1 MLRTPSKRD
10 PLSRGPHLVA
20 GRATLILYVML
31 TVALVA
37 AITAAISIGTVTLP
51 ARDVWHVIL
60 RHIIGDT
67 DGLDALQTQIVWD
80 IRLPRVLV
88 AAVVGASL
96 SVVGVS
102 LQALVRNPLAD
113 PYMLGIT
120 PGASFGAVLVL
131 AFGSAAFHGL
141 GVTGAAFAAAVL
153 TMAAVFLIAQRSG
166 QLTDTRLILA
176 GVAVGYLAVAGT
188 SFVQL
193 QTNPNQ
199 LTGIMFWVM
208 GSLAG
213 ATWSEL
219 RIPAIALALGV
230 IWLLTR
236 GRALNALMIG
246 DDAAA
251 GLGID
256 VHRLRRQLLLVTS
269 LMTATVVVVAGGLG
283 FVGLM
288 IPHIARLVV
297 GAEHRRVLPTSILVG
312 ATFLVLVDLAS
323 RTVDRPN
330 ELPAGIFTA
339 GIGVPV
345 LLWLLQRTRRSEG
358 S

>member
-1 MLRTPSKRD
+1 MRRT
-10 PLSRGPHLVA
+10 LSRPGGSTRGPHLVS
-20 GRATLILYVML
+20 GRATGLLYVTL
-31 TVALVA
+31 TVVLVA
-37 AITAAISIGTVTLP
+37 AVTAGISMGTVTVP
-51 ARDVWHVIL
+51 ARDVWQVIL
-60 RHIIGDT
+60 RHLTGDT
-67 DGLDALQTQIVWD
+67 GGLDPLQNQIVWEL
-80 IRLPRVLV
+80 RLPRVLV

-96 SVVGVS
+96 SVVGVG

-120 PGASFGAVLVL
+120 PGASLGAVLVL
-131 AFGSAAFHGL
+131 AIGSAALHGL
-141 GVTGAAFAAAVL
+141 GVTGGAFAAAML
-153 TMAAVFLIAQRSG
+153 TMAAVFLLAQRG
-166 QLTDTRLILA
+166 GRLADTRLILS
-176 GVAVGYLAVAGT
+176 GVAVGYLAVAAT

-199 LTGIMFWVM
+199 LAGIMFWLM

-213 ATWSEL
+213 AAWSDL
-219 RIPAIALALGV
+219 RIPAVALALGV
-230 IWLLTR
+230 VWLFGQ

-246 DDAAA
+246 DDAAV

-256 VHRLRRQLLLVTS
+256 VHRFRRHLLVVTS

-323 RTVDRPN
+323 RTVARPN

-345 LLWLLQRTRRSEG
+345 LLWLLQRNRRGEG

>member
-1 MLRTPSKRD
+1 MQRTLSRHD
-10 PLSRGPHLVA
+10 AQSRGPHLVA
-20 GRATLILYVML
+20 GRATVLLHATL
-31 TVALVA
+31 TIALMA
-37 AITAAISIGTVTLP
+37 AVTAAVSMGTVTVP
-51 ARDVWHVIL
+51 AGDVWQVIL
-60 RHIIGDT
+60 RHIMGDT
-67 DGLDALQTQIVWD
+67 AGLDPLQNQIVWD
-80 IRLPRVLV
+80 LRLPRVLV

-96 SVVGVS
+96 SVIGVG

-120 PGASFGAVLVL
+120 PGASLGAVLVL
-131 AFGSAAFHGL
+131 AIGSAALDGL
-141 GVTGAAFAAAVL
+141 GVTGGAFAAAVL

-166 QLTDTRLILA
+166 HLTDTRLILA
-176 GVAVGYLAVAGT
+176 GVAVGYLAVAAT

-193 QTNPNQ
+193 QTNANQ
-199 LTGIMFWVM
+199 LAGIMFWLM

-213 ATWSEL
+213 AAWSDL
-219 RIPAIALALGV
+219 RIPTVALALGV
-230 IWLLTR
+230 LWLFAQ

-256 VHRLRRQLLLVTS
+256 VHRFRRHLLVVTS

-297 GAEHRRVLPTSILVG
+297 GAEHRRVLPTSMLVG

-323 RTVDRPN
+323 RTVARPN

-345 LLWLLQRTRRSEG
+345 LLWLLQRTRRGEG

>member
-1 MLRTPSKRD
+1 M
-10 PLSRGPHLVA
+10 
-20 GRATLILYVML
+20 
-31 TVALVA
+31 
-37 AITAAISIGTVTLP
+37 SIGTVTLP
-51 ARDVWHVIL
+51 AGDVWLVVL
-60 RHIIGDT
+60 RHVVGDA
-67 DGLDALQTQIVWD
+67 GSLDPLQNQIVWD
-80 IRLPRVLV
+80 LRLPRVLV

-96 SVVGVS
+96 SIVGVG

-120 PGASFGAVLVL
+120 PGASLGAVLVL
-131 AFGSAAFHGL
+131 ALGSAAFHGL
-141 GVTGAAFAAAVL
+141 GVTGAAFGAAVL

-166 QLTDTRLILA
+166 RLTDTRLILA
-176 GVAVGYLAVAGT
+176 GVSVGYLAVAAT

-193 QTNPNQ
+193 QTSPNQ
-199 LTGIMFWVM
+199 LAGIMFWIM

-213 ATWSEL
+213 AAWSDL
-219 RIPAIALALGV
+219 RLPVAALALGGV
-230 IWLLTR
+230 WLLAQ
-236 GRALNALMIG
+236 GRALNAIMIG

-251 GLGID
+251 GIGVD
-256 VHRLRRQLLLVTS
+256 VHRFRRRLLVVTS
-269 LMTATVVVVAGGLG
+269 LMTATVVVVAGGIG

-297 GAEHRRVLPTSILVG
+297 GAEHRRVLPTSMLVG

-330 ELPAGIFTA
+330 ELPVGILTA

-345 LLWLLQRTRRSEG
+345 LLWLLQRARRQEG

>member
-1 MLRTPSKRD
+1 MQRTLSRRD
-10 PLSRGPHLVA
+10 APSRGPHLVA
-20 GRATLILYVML
+20 GRATLVLYATL
-31 TVALVA
+31 TLALAVAV
-37 AITAAISIGTVTLP
+37 TAAVSMGTVTVP

-60 RHIIGDT
+60 RHLMGDT
-67 DGLDALQTQIVWD
+67 GGLDPLQDQIVWD
-80 IRLPRVLV
+80 LRLPRVLV
-88 AAVVGASL
+88 AAVVGAGL
-96 SVVGVS
+96 SVIGVG

-120 PGASFGAVLVL
+120 PGASLGAVLVL
-131 AFGSAAFHGL
+131 AIGSAALNGL
-141 GVTGAAFAAAVL
+141 GVTGGAFAAAVL
-153 TMAAVFLIAQRSG
+153 TMAAVFLIAQRTG

-176 GVAVGYLAVAGT
+176 GVAVGYLAVAAT

-193 QTNPNQ
+193 QTNPSQ
-199 LTGIMFWVM
+199 LAGIMFWIM

-213 ATWSEL
+213 AAWADL
-219 RIPAIALALGV
+219 RIPTIALALGV
-230 IWLLTR
+230 IWLFTQ

-251 GLGID
+251 GLGVD
-256 VHRLRRQLLLVTS
+256 VHRLRRRLLVVTS

-283 FVGLM
+283 FVGLV

-297 GAEHRRVLPTSILVG
+297 GAEHRRVLPTSMLTG

-323 RTVDRPN
+323 RTVARPN

-339 GIGVPV
+339 AIGVPV
-345 LLWLLQRTRRSEG
+345 LLWLLRRTRRGEG
-358 S
+358 M

>member
-1 MLRTPSKRD
+1 MQRTRG
-10 PLSRGPHLVA
+10 RRETGPHLVS
-20 GRATLILYVML
+20 GRRTVLLCALL
-31 TVALVA
+31 TAALVA
-37 AITAAISIGTVTLP
+37 AVTAAVSIGTVTLP
-51 ARDVWHVIL
+51 VGGVWHLIL
-60 RHIIGDT
+60 SHVVGDT
-67 DGLDALQTQIVWD
+67 DGLDRLQNQIVWD
-80 IRLPRVLV
+80 LRLPRVLV

-96 SVVGVS
+96 SVIGVS

-120 PGASFGAVLVL
+120 PGASLGAVLVM
-131 AFGSAAFHGL
+131 AIGSVEFHGL
-141 GVTGAAFAAAVL
+141 GGAGAAFIAAML
-153 TMAAVFLIAQRSG
+153 TMIAVFLIARRSG

-176 GVAVGYLAVAGT
+176 GVSVGYLAVAAT

-199 LTGIMFWVM
+199 LAGIMFWVM

-213 ATWSEL
+213 AAWSDL
-219 RIPAIALALGV
+219 RLPTIALGLGAV
-230 IWLLTR
+230 WLLTR

-251 GLGID
+251 GLGVD
-256 VHRLRRQLLLVTS
+256 VHRLRRQLLVVTS

-288 IPHIARLVV
+288 IPHIARLIV
-297 GAEHRRVLPTSILVG
+297 GAEHRRVLPTSMLIG

-323 RTVDRPN
+323 RTVDRPD

-345 LLWLLQRTRRSEG
+345 LLWLLQRTRRREG

>member
-1 MLRTPSKRD
+1 MQRTRG
-10 PLSRGPHLVA
+10 RRETGPHLVS
-20 GRATLILYVML
+20 GRRTVLLCALL
-31 TVALVA
+31 TAALVA
-37 AITAAISIGTVTLP
+37 AVTAAVSIGTVTLP
-51 ARDVWHVIL
+51 AGGVWHLIL
-60 RHIIGDT
+60 SHVVGDT
-67 DGLDALQTQIVWD
+67 DGLDPLQNQIVWD
-80 IRLPRVLV
+80 LRLPRVLV

-96 SVVGVS
+96 SVIGVS

-120 PGASFGAVLVL
+120 PGASLGAVLVM
-131 AFGSAAFHGL
+131 AIGSVEFHGL
-141 GVTGAAFAAAVL
+141 GGTGAAFIAAML
-153 TMAAVFLIAQRSG
+153 TMIAVFLIAQRSG

-176 GVAVGYLAVAGT
+176 GVSVGYLAVAAT

-199 LTGIMFWVM
+199 LAGIMFWVM

-213 ATWSEL
+213 AAWSDL
-219 RIPAIALALGV
+219 RLPTIALALGAV
-230 IWLLTR
+230 WLLTR

-251 GLGID
+251 GLGVD
-256 VHRLRRQLLLVTS
+256 VHRLRRQLLVVTS

-288 IPHIARLVV
+288 IPHIARLIV
-297 GAEHRRVLPTSILVG
+297 GAEHRRVLPTSMLIG

-323 RTVDRPN
+323 RTVDRPD

-345 LLWLLQRTRRSEG
+345 LLWLLQRTRRREG

>member
-1 MLRTPSKRD
+1 MRRIL
-10 PLSRGPHLVA
+10 
-20 GRATLILYVML
+20 GRPVLLYATLA
-31 TVALVA
+31 VALVA
-37 AITAAISIGTVTLP
+37 AVTAAVSMGTVTVS
-51 ARDVWHVIL
+51 AHDVWQVIL
-60 RHIIGDT
+60 RHMTGDT
-67 DGLDALQTQIVWD
+67 AGLDPLQEQIVWEL
-80 IRLPRVLV
+80 RLPRVLV
-88 AAVVGASL
+88 AAVVGAGL
-96 SVVGVS
+96 SVIGVG

-120 PGASFGAVLVL
+120 PGASLGAVLVL
-131 AFGSAAFHGL
+131 AMGSAAFGGL
-141 GVTGAAFAAAVL
+141 GATGGAFAAAVL
-153 TMAAVFLIAQRSG
+153 TMATVFLIAQRSG

-176 GVAVGYLAVAGT
+176 GVAVGYLAVAAT

-199 LTGIMFWVM
+199 LAGIMFWLM

-213 ATWSEL
+213 AAWSDL
-219 RIPAIALALGV
+219 RIPAVALALGAV
-230 IWLLTR
+230 WLFAQ
-236 GRALNALMIG
+236 GRALNALMVG

-251 GLGID
+251 GLGVD
-256 VHRLRRQLLLVTS
+256 VHRFRRRLLVVTS

-283 FVGLM
+283 FVGLV

-297 GAEHRRVLPTSILVG
+297 GAEHRRVLPTSLLVG

-323 RTVDRPN
+323 RTVARPN

-345 LLWLLQRTRRSEG
+345 LLWLLRRTRRGEQA
-358 S
+358 

>member
-1 MLRTPSKRD
+1 MRRT
-10 PLSRGPHLVA
+10 LSRPGVPTRGPHLVA
-20 GRATLILYVML
+20 GRATVLLYGAL
-31 TVALVA
+31 AVALVA
-37 AITAAISIGTVTLP
+37 AVTAGVSMGTVTVP
-51 ARDVWHVIL
+51 ARDVWNVIL
-60 RHIIGDT
+60 RHLIGDT
-67 DGLDALQTQIVWD
+67 GGLDPLQDQIVWEL
-80 IRLPRVLV
+80 RLPRVLV

-96 SVVGVS
+96 SVIGVG

-120 PGASFGAVLVL
+120 PGASLGAVLVL
-131 AFGSAAFHGL
+131 AIGSVALNGL
-141 GVTGAAFAAAVL
+141 GVTGGAFAAAVL
-153 TMAAVFLIAQRSG
+153 TMAAVFLIAQRG
-166 QLTDTRLILA
+166 GRLTDTRLILA
-176 GVAVGYLAVAGT
+176 GVAVGYLAVAAT

-199 LTGIMFWVM
+199 LAGIMFWLM

-213 ATWSEL
+213 AAWPDL
-219 RIPAIALALGV
+219 RIPTVALALGV
-230 IWLLTR
+230 VWLFSQ

-251 GLGID
+251 GLGVD
-256 VHRLRRQLLLVTS
+256 VHRFRRRLLVVTS

-283 FVGLM
+283 FVGLV

-297 GAEHRRVLPTSILVG
+297 GAEHRRVLPTSMLVG

-323 RTVDRPN
+323 RTVARPN

-339 GIGVPV
+339 GIGVPA
-345 LLWLLQRTRRSEG
+345 LLWLLRRTNRGEG

>member
-1 MLRTPSKRD
+1 MPRTRGSRAAP
-10 PLSRGPHLVA
+10 SRGPHPVA
-20 GRATLILYVML
+20 GRATILLCAAL
-31 TVALVA
+31 TAALVA
-37 AITAAISIGTVTLP
+37 AITASVSLGTVTLP
-51 ARDVWHVIL
+51 ARDVWHVIA
-60 RHIIGDT
+60 RHVIGDT
-67 DGLDALQTQIVWD
+67 AGLDPLHDQIVWD
-80 IRLPRVLV
+80 LRLPRVLV
-88 AAVVGASL
+88 AAVVGAGL
-96 SVVGVS
+96 SVIGVG

-113 PYMLGIT
+113 PYMLGVT
-120 PGASFGAVLVL
+120 PGASFGAVLVM
-131 AFGSAAFHGL
+131 ASGSAALHGL
-141 GVTGAAFAAAVL
+141 GVTGGAFAAALL
-153 TMAAVFLIAQRSG
+153 TTVAVFLLAQRSG
-166 QLTDTRLILA
+166 RLADTRLILS
-176 GVAVGYLAVAGT
+176 GVAVGYLAVAAT

-199 LTGIMFWVM
+199 LAGIMFWVM

-213 ATWSEL
+213 AEWSDL
-219 RIPAIALALGV
+219 RIPTTALALGV
-230 IWLLTR
+230 TWLLAQ

-256 VHRLRRQLLLVTS
+256 VHRLRRRLLVVTS

-283 FVGLM
+283 FVGLV

-297 GAEHRRVLPTSILVG
+297 GAEHRRVLPTAMLTG

-330 ELPAGIFTA
+330 ELPVGIFTA

-345 LLWLLQRTRRSEG
+345 LLWLLQRNRRREG

>member
-1 MLRTPSKRD
+1 MRRTLGR
-10 PLSRGPHLVA
+10 RGPHLVS
-20 GRATLILYVML
+20 GPATTLLYAV
-31 TVALVA
+31 LVVVLLA
-37 AITAAISIGTVTLP
+37 AVTAAVSIGTVTLP
-51 ARDVWHVIL
+51 AGEVWTVVL
-60 RHIIGDT
+60 RHLTGDV
-67 DGLDALQTQIVWD
+67 DGLDPLYDQIVWD
-80 IRLPRVLV
+80 LRLPRVLV
-88 AAVVGASL
+88 AAVVGAGL
-96 SVVGVS
+96 SVIGAG

-120 PGASFGAVLVL
+120 RGASLGAVLIL

-141 GVTGAAFAAAVL
+141 GVTGAAFAVAMLAMV
-153 TMAAVFLIAQRSG
+153 AVFLIAQRSG
-166 QLTDTRLILA
+166 RLSDTRLILA
-176 GVAVGYLAVAGT
+176 GVAVGYLAVAIT

-199 LTGIMFWVM
+199 LAGITFWIM

-213 ATWSEL
+213 ASWADL
-219 RIPAIALALGV
+219 RIPAIALGLGV
-230 IWLLTR
+230 VWLLTQ
-236 GRALNALMIG
+236 GRALNALMVG

-251 GLGID
+251 GLGVD
-256 VHRLRRQLLLVTS
+256 VHRFRRQLLVVTS

-297 GAEHRRVLPTSILVG
+297 GAEHRRVLPTSMLVG
-312 ATFLVLVDLAS
+312 AIFLVLVDLAS

-345 LLWLLQRTRRSEG
+345 LLWLLQRGRRREG
-358 S
+358 A